1 MNRRDFIRMSAAA
14 TTMMCGPM
22 RLSLAQQGPYQGPFL
37 LMIEAFGGWDPT
49 SFCDPKGR
57 GNGPDGNINTYDPA
71 DIGRAGNI
79 RYAPPPESFLPGGS
93 NYIDGLYTNK
103 QFFDTHFQRLTV
115 INGIDYA
122 TGSHSIGRAASWTGT
137 RTRFYPAI
145 GALAASELAPGVP
158 LPFICN
164 STGESAQTVGVSPR
178 AIISG
183 NNLSSIKEL
192 AYPDRIDVD
201 AGNTYMPD
209 AVSQLVNDAS
219 GSRRQRQLFEQRL
232 PRIRQALSDFH
243 DARSIDSSTITT
255 FIEKLENAP
264 RPNAYGQRF
273 IASKNLFQQA
283 QVAFS
288 AFESGAG
295 AAAQIRIGG
304 FDTHGNHDASHYPR
318 LMNLLAGVDNIITD
332 AVARGLGDNLVIM
345 MGSDFARTNR
355 YNANLGKD
363 HWSHGSVMVWAGPN
377 FAPGNRVVGGTDS
390 NQVSLELDLNTLQP
404 DPQGVRLSPE
414 YVHQALRDL
423 LGIAQRPQVVTRFP
437 FAEAVLPIFA

>member
-14 TTMMCGPM
+14 TTLMCGPM
-22 RLSLAQQGPYQGPFL
+22 RLALAQQGPYQGPYL
-37 LMIEAFGGWDPT
+37 LMIEANGGWDPT

-57 GNGPDGNINTYDPA
+57 GNGPDGNINTYDPD

-79 RYAPPPESFLPGGS
+79 RYAPPPDSFLPGGS
-93 NYIDGLYTNK
+93 NYIEGLYTNK
-103 QFFDTHFQRLTV
+103 QFFDAHFQRLTV
-115 INGIDYA
+115 INGVDYA

-145 GALAASELAPGVP
+145 GALAAAELAPNAP
-158 LPFICN
+158 LPFIAN
-164 STGESAQTVGVSPR
+164 GTGESAQTAGVAPR
-178 AIISG
+178 AIIRG
-183 NNLSSIKEL
+183 NNLGSIKEI
-192 AYPDRIDVD
+192 AFPDRIDVGN
-201 AGNTYMPD
+201 ANTYMPGN
-209 AVSQLVNDAS
+209 VSQLVNFAAAD
-219 GSRRQRQLFEQRL
+219 RRQRQMNEQRL
-232 PRIRQALSDFH
+232 MRIRAALTDFS
-243 DARSIDSSTITT
+243 DARSIDSSTISS

-264 RPNAYGQRF
+264 RPNAYGQQFGAAR
-273 IASKNLFQQA
+273 NLFQQA

-295 AAAQIRIGG
+295 AAAQIRLPG

-345 MGSDFARTNR
+345 MASDFARTNR
-355 YNANLGKD
+355 YNANAGKD
-363 HWSHGSVMVWAGPN
+363 HWSHGSVRVWAGPN

-414 YVHQALRDL
+414 YVHQAMRDL

>member
-22 RLSLAQQGPYQGPFL
+22 RLALAQQGPYQGPFL
-37 LMIEAFGGWDPT
+37 LMVEAFGGWDPT

-57 GNGPDGNINTYDPA
+57 GNGPDGNINNYDPA

-93 NYIDGLYTNK
+93 NFIDGLYTNK
-103 QFFDTHFQRLTV
+103 QFFDAHFQRLTV

-164 STGESAQTVGVSPR
+164 STGESAQTAGVAPR

-183 NNLSSIKEL
+183 NNLRSIKEI
-192 AYPDRIDVD
+192 AYPNRIDVD
-201 AGNTYMPD
+201 NGSTYMPS

-219 GSRRQRQLFEQRL
+219 GARRQRQLMEQRL
-232 PRIRQALSDFH
+232 LRIRQALSDF
-243 DARSIDSSTITT
+243 DGIRSIDSSTIAT
-255 FIEKLENAP
+255 FIENLENAP

-273 IASKNLFQQA
+273 GASNNLFQQA

-288 AFESGAG
+288 AFEAGAG
-295 AAAQIRIGG
+295 AAAQIRLGG
-304 FDTHGNHDASHYPR
+304 FDTHGNHDVSHYPR
-318 LMNLLAGVDNIITD
+318 LMHFLAGIDNIITD
-332 AVARGLGDNLVIM
+332 ATARGLGDKLVIM
-345 MGSDFARTNR
+345 IGSDFARTNR
-355 YNANLGKD
+355 YNANAGKD

-377 FAPGNRVVGGTDS
+377 FAAGNRVVGGTDS

-414 YVHQALRDL
+414 YVHQAMRDL
-423 LGIAQRPQVVTRFP
+423 LGIAQRPQVVTQFP
-437 FAEAVLPIFA
+437 FAEDVLPIFA